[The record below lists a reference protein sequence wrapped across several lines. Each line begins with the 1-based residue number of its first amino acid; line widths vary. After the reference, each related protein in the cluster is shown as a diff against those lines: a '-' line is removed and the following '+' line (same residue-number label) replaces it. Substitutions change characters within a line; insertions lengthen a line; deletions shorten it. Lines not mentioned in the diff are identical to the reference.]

1 MNVVVHYQNV
11 SILVAVLP
19 DDDRAGFKPDGL
31 CTVVAPVACDD
42 LIATAIAG
50 ADNQRLG
57 NAHTLNAV
65 HQLRKVLR
73 RAVNGVRLTRIG
85 ENLVSGDDLHPLLR
99 VCLPLLIGFEQVIE
113 RGQTDVF

>member
-1 MNVVVHYQNV
+1 MQ
-11 SILVAVLP
+11 LWKLPAAVLRP
-19 DDDRAGFKPDGL
+19 CR
-31 CTVVAPVACDD
+31 T
-42 LIATAIAG
+42 
-50 ADNQRLG
+50 
-57 NAHTLNAV
+57 AHTLNAV

-99 VCLPLLIGFEQVIE
+99 VCLPLLIRLEQVIE